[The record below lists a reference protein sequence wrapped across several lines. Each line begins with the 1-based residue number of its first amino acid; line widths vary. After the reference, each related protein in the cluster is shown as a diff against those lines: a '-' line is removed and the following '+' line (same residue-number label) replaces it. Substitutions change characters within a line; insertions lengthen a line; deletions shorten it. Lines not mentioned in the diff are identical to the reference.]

1 MNAPETGT
9 AAPAGTALPAGAAPP
24 VTETK
29 APARDPSLGPERERP
44 KHVYFFGDGRAEG
57 NARMRDLLG
66 GKGAGLAEMTNAGI
80 PVPPGYTI
88 TTEACRQFFEAGGR
102 LLDSIVHEEE
112 GALHRL
118 ERYLGRRL
126 GDAENPLLVS
136 VRSGAPISMPG
147 MMDTVLNLGLNDQ
160 TVGGLARRSR
170 SPRFAY
176 DSYRRFIQMY
186 SDVVLGIPRAL
197 LERELQRAK
206 ARARVELDVELT
218 DDRLRDLVERFK
230 TIVRR
235 EIGRDF
241 PQDARAQLAGA
252 RDAVFRSWHTERAV
266 HYRRIHAIAEGFG
279 TAVTVQAMVFGNL
292 GTRSATGVG
301 FTRDPA
307 TGAAQ
312 FYGEYLLNAQGED
325 VVAGIRTPRPIAEME
340 RELPEA
346 YAQLRE
352 ITSRLERHYRDV
364 QDFEFTVEE
373 GRLFMLQTRRA
384 ARTGLAALAIAVDMV
399 EEGLLTKRE
408 AIERVEPDHLDQV
421 LHPVLDPAARRK
433 HERIA
438 TGLPASPGA
447 AAGAI
452 VFTSEEAA
460 RRGARE
466 RVLLLRAETSP
477 DDIAGMH
484 AAQGILTA
492 TGGMT
497 SHAAVVARGMGKPC
511 VVGCSALLIDERSR
525 TVRVSAAGRAGGRT
539 LKEGE
544 FLSLDGSSGEIL
556 IGDVPTSD
564 SEVVRVLTG
573 KLKPGQAPL
582 YQRFER
588 LMAWCDEARR
598 LRVRANAD
606 IPRDAKV
613 ARQLGAEGIGL
624 CRTEHMFFA
633 EDRIPHVVTMILN
646 AQQAREARLR
656 LARLTAELAE
666 APRSERPRIRAALAR
681 ERRESGEPVRA
692 FDRAL
697 AKLLPLQRADFRG
710 LFLAMDGCPVT
721 IRTLD
726 PPLHEFLPKKEQIAK
741 ELAQLARARGG
752 ARGKPAAA
760 KRRRLERTLAR
771 VEELHEFNPMLGFR
785 GCRLGILHPE
795 ITRMQARAIFEAAAQ
810 VQRAGK
816 RVIPEIMIPLVG
828 DPEELR
834 RQRAEVEAVAAEV
847 MARLKVSVP
856 HTIGTMI
863 EIPRAAVLADEIA
876 GYADFFSFGTN
887 DLTQMTFGYS
897 RDDSGRFLPEYVD
910 AGILPRDPFVSI
922 DVRGVGTLVQRA
934 AFAGRRAKPGL
945 KIGVCGEHG
954 GDPASITFFET
965 VGLDY
970 VSCSPFRIPLARLAA
985 ARAALK
991 RA

>member
-1 MNAPETGT
+1 MTAPKVEV
-9 AAPAGTALPAGAAPP
+9 AAGSEPTRPIQG
-24 VTETK
+24 E
-29 APARDPSLGPERERP
+29 ER
-44 KHVYFFGDGRAEG
+44 HQYVYFFGEGKAEG
-57 NARMRDLLG
+57 NARMRDILG

-88 TTEACRQFFEAGGR
+88 TTGACRQFFEAGGR

-112 GALHRL
+112 QALKRL

-136 VRSGAPISMPG
+136 VRSGAPLSMPG
-147 MMDTVLNLGLNDQ
+147 MMDTVLNLGLNDR
-160 TVGGLARRSR
+160 TVEGLTQRSKN
-170 SPRFAY
+170 PRFAY

-186 SDVVLGIPRAL
+186 SDVVLGIPRARF
-197 LERELQRAK
+197 ETELKRAK
-206 ARARVELDVELT
+206 TRAGVVHDVDLT
-218 DDRLRDLVERFK
+218 PEQLRAIVERFK
-230 TIVRR
+230 KIVRG
-235 EIGRDF
+235 EIGVDF

-252 RDAVFRSWHTERAV
+252 RDAVFRSWNTERAV
-266 HYRRIHAIAEGFG
+266 HYRRIHGIGDGLG

-292 GTRSATGVG
+292 GAASATGVG

-307 TGAAQ
+307 TGEPR

-325 VVAGIRTPRPIAEME
+325 VVAGIRTPRPIEEME

-384 ARTGLAALAIAVDMV
+384 ARTGIAALRIAVEMV
-399 EEGLLTKRE
+399 EEGLLSKRE

-421 LHPVLDPAARRK
+421 LHPVLDPAARRR

-438 TGLPASPGA
+438 NGLPASPGA

-452 VFTSEEAA
+452 VFTSDEAA

-466 RVLLLRAETSP
+466 RVILLRAETSP

-497 SHAAVVARGMGKPC
+497 SHAAVVARGMGKCC
-511 VVGCSALLIDERSR
+511 VVGCSALLIDERAKIL
-525 TVRVSAAGRAGGRT
+525 RVGGKT
-539 LKEGE
+539 LKEGA
-544 FLSLDGSSGEIL
+544 FISLDGSKGEVL
-556 IGDVPTSD
+556 LGDVPTSD

-573 KLKPGQAPL
+573 KLKPGQSPL
-582 YQRFER
+582 YQCFER
-588 LMAWCDEARR
+588 FMAWCDEERR

-606 IPRDAKV
+606 VPRDAKI

-633 EDRIPHVVTMILN
+633 PERIPHVVTMILN
-646 AQQAREARLR
+646 AQQARDAGVRIERLKG
-656 LARLTAELAE
+656 ELAE
-666 APRSERPRIRAALAR
+666 APRSERSRLKKELER
-681 ERRESGEPVRA
+681 ERREGREPIVA
-692 FDRAL
+692 FQGAL
-697 AKLLPLQRADFRG
+697 AKLLPLQRADFKG
-710 LFLAMDGCPVT
+710 LFLAMEGCPVT

-726 PPLHEFLPKKEQIAK
+726 PPLHEFLPRREQLEKEMAA
-741 ELAQLARARGG
+741 LGRARKDDP
-752 ARGKPAAA
+752 R
-760 KRRRLERTLAR
+760 RRRLERTLAR

-810 VQRAGK
+810 VIKAGK

-828 DPEELR
+828 DPEELK
-834 RQRAEVEAVAAEV
+834 RQRAVVEGVAAEV
-847 MARLKVSVP
+847 ARRTKVSVP

-863 EIPRAAVLADEIA
+863 EVPRAAILAEQIA
-876 GYADFFSFGTN
+876 ADADFFSFGTN

-897 RDDSGRFLPEYVD
+897 RDDSGRFLPEYVA
-910 AGILPRDPFVSI
+910 AGILGQDPFVSI
-922 DVRGVGTLVQRA
+922 DVRGVGTLLQRA

-945 KIGVCGEHG
+945 KIGICGEHG
-954 GDPASITFFET
+954 GDPASIEFFEM

>member
-1 MNAPETGT
+1 VNAPESGT
-9 AAPAGTALPAGAAPP
+9 AAPAAAVPAAADAATRPL
-24 VTETK
+24 VQET
-29 APARDPSLGPERERP
+29 RP
-44 KHVYFFGDGRAEG
+44 KHVYSFGNGVAEG

-66 GKGAGLAEMTNAGI
+66 GKGAGLAEMTSAGI

-88 TTEACRQFFEAGGR
+88 TTAACRQFFEAGGT
-102 LLDSIVHEEE
+102 LLGSIVQEERR
-112 GALHRL
+112 ALQEL
-118 ERYLGRRL
+118 ERFLGRRL
-126 GDAENPLLVS
+126 GDPENPLLVS
-136 VRSGAPISMPG
+136 VRSGAPLSMPG
-147 MMDTVLNLGLNDQ
+147 MMDTVLNLGLNDR
-160 TVGGLARRSR
+160 TVEGLERKSQNA
-170 SPRFAY
+170 RFAC

-186 SDVVLGIPRAL
+186 ADVVLGVPRAL
-197 LERELQRAK
+197 LEGELRRMK
-206 ARARVELDVELT
+206 SRVGVEMDVDLT
-218 DDRLRDLVERFK
+218 AAHLRQLVERFK
-230 TIVRR
+230 TVVRR
-235 EIGRDF
+235 ETGKDF

-252 RDAVFRSWHTERAV
+252 RDAVFRSWNGERAM
-266 HYRRIHAIAEGFG
+266 HYRRIHGIPDDMG

-292 GTRSATGVG
+292 GPSSATGVG

-307 TGAAQ
+307 SGERR

-325 VVAGIRTPRPIAEME
+325 VVAGIRTPRPIDEME

-384 ARTGLAALAIAVDMV
+384 ARTGLAALRIAVEMV

-421 LHPVLDPAARRK
+421 LHPVLDGAARTR
-433 HERIA
+433 HDAIA
-438 TGLPASPGA
+438 KGLPASPGA

-460 RRGARE
+460 RRGPKE
-466 RVLLLRAETSP
+466 RVILLRAETSP

-497 SHAAVVARGMGKPC
+497 SHAAVVARGMGKCC
-511 VVGCSALLIDERSR
+511 VVGCSALLIDEHAR
-525 TVRVSAAGRAGGRT
+525 TVKIGART
-539 LKEGE
+539 LREGA
-544 FLSLDGSSGEIL
+544 FLSLDGSTGEVL
-556 IGDVPTSD
+556 LGDVPTSD

-573 KLKPGQAPL
+573 SLQPKHAPL
-582 YQRFER
+582 YQSFEK
-588 LMAWCDEARR
+588 LMAWCDEVRR

-606 IPRDAKV
+606 VPRDARI

-633 EDRIPHVVTMILN
+633 ADRIPHVVTMILN
-646 AQQAREARLR
+646 AQQAREARIR
-656 LARLTAELAE
+656 IERREAELAE
-666 APRSERPRIRAALAR
+666 APRSERPHLRKELLR
-681 ERRESGEPVRA
+681 EKRESRETIRA
-692 FDRAL
+692 FDGAL
-697 AKLLPLQRADFRG
+697 AKLLPLQRADFKG
-710 LFLAMDGCPVT
+710 LFTAMDGCPVT

-726 PPLHEFLPKKEQIAK
+726 PPLHEFLPKRDQIER
-741 ELAQLARARGG
+741 ELAKLRG
-752 ARGKPAAA
+752 A
-760 KRRRLERTLAR
+760 KKGDPRRRRLERTLAR

-795 ITRMQARAIFEAAAQ
+795 ITRMQARAVFEAAAH
-810 VQRAGK
+810 VFRAGK
-816 RVIPEIMIPLVG
+816 RVIPEIMVPLVG

-834 RQRAEVEAVAAEV
+834 RQRAEIEGIASEV
-847 MARLKVSVP
+847 MRRLKISIP
-856 HTIGTMI
+856 YTIGTMI
-863 EIPRAAVLADEIA
+863 EVPRAAVLADEIA
-876 GYADFFSFGTN
+876 AYADFFSFGTN

-897 RDDSGRFLPEYVD
+897 RDDSGRFLPAYVD
-910 AGILPRDPFVSI
+910 GGILRQDPFVSI
-922 DVRGVGTLVQRA
+922 DTKGVGTLLQRA

-945 KIGVCGEHG
+945 KIGICGEHG
-954 GDPASITFFET
+954 GDAASIGFFEV

-970 VSCSPFRIPLARLAA
+970 VSCSPFRVPLARLAA

>member
-1 MNAPETGT
+1 MSARAGT
-9 AAPAGTALPAGAAPP
+9 AAKSRRAAESAAG
-24 VTETK
+24 
-29 APARDPSLGPERERP
+29 SERP
-44 KHVYFFGDGRAEG
+44 KSVYFFGDGRAEG
-57 NARMRDLLG
+57 NARMRDVLG

-88 TTEACRQFFEAGGR
+88 TTAACRQFFEAGGR
-102 LLDSIVHEEE
+102 LLDSIVQEEE
-112 GALHRL
+112 QALRRL

-126 GDAENPLLVS
+126 GDAESPLLVS

-160 TVGGLARRSR
+160 TVLGIERRSR
-170 SPRFAY
+170 SPRFAL
-176 DSYRRFIQMY
+176 DSYRRFIQMF
-186 SDVVLGIPRAL
+186 SDVVLGIPRSL
-197 LERELQRAK
+197 LERELKRTK
-206 ARARVELDVELT
+206 TRARAVHDVDLSPEQ
-218 DDRLRDLVERFK
+218 LRGLVERFK
-230 TIVRR
+230 AIVRS
-235 EIGRDF
+235 EIGVDF

-252 RDAVFRSWHTERAV
+252 RDAVFRSWNTERAV
-266 HYRRIHAIAEGFG
+266 HYRRIHSIADDVG

-292 GTRSATGVG
+292 GATSATGVG
-301 FTRDPA
+301 FTRDPS
-307 TGAAQ
+307 TGEPR

-325 VVAGIRTPRPIAEME
+325 VVAGIRTPRPIEEME

-346 YAQLRE
+346 YGQLRE
-352 ITSRLERHYRDV
+352 ITSRLEQHYRDV

-384 ARTGLAALAIAVDMV
+384 ARTGIAALRIAVDMV

-421 LHPVLDPAARRK
+421 LHPVLDPAARRR

-466 RVLLLRAETSP
+466 RVILLRAETSP

-497 SHAAVVARGMGKPC
+497 SHAAVVARGMGKCC
-511 VVGCSALLIDERSR
+511 VVGCSALLIDESAR
-525 TVRVSAAGRAGGRT
+525 TVRVGGRT
-539 LKEGE
+539 LREGA
-544 FLSLDGSSGEIL
+544 FLSLDGSKGDVL
-556 IGDVPTSD
+556 LGDVPTSD

-573 KLKPGQAPL
+573 RLKPDQAPL

-588 LMAWCDEARR
+588 LTAWCDEERR

-606 IPRDAKV
+606 VPRDAKI

-633 EDRIPHVVTMILN
+633 PERIPHVVTMILN
-646 AQQAREARLR
+646 AQQARDAGIRIERLK
-656 LARLTAELAE
+656 AELAE
-666 APRSERPRIRAALAR
+666 APRSERPRIRKELER
-681 ERRESGEPVRA
+681 ERREGQEPIRA
-692 FDRAL
+692 FHGAL
-697 AKLLPLQRADFRG
+697 AKLLPLQRADFKG
-710 LFLAMDGCPVT
+710 LFLAMEGCPVT

-726 PPLHEFLPKKEQIAK
+726 PPLHEFLPKRDQLEKEIAALGRVRK
-741 ELAQLARARGG
+741 DDPR
-752 ARGKPAAA
+752 
-760 KRRRLERTLAR
+760 RRRLERTLAR

-810 VQRAGK
+810 VLQAGK

-834 RQRAEVEAVAAEV
+834 RQRVEVEAVAEEV
-847 MARLKVSVP
+847 MRRLKVSVP
-856 HTIGTMI
+856 YTIGTMI
-863 EIPRAAVLADEIA
+863 EVPRAALLADEIA
-876 GYADFFSFGTN
+876 EHADFFSFGTN

-897 RDDSGRFLPEYVD
+897 RDDSGRFLPEYVGS
-910 AGILPRDPFVSI
+910 GILRQDPFVSI
-922 DVRGVGTLVQRA
+922 DARGVGTLLQRA

-945 KIGVCGEHG
+945 KIGICGEHG
-954 GDPASITFFET
+954 GDPASIAFFEV

-985 ARAALK
+985 ARAALR

>member
-1 MNAPETGT
+1 MSVRE
-9 AAPAGTALPAGAAPP
+9 AGTVTTAGSGPPAGA
-24 VTETK
+24 E
-29 APARDPSLGPERERP
+29 SERL
-44 KHVYFFGDGRAEG
+44 KSVYFFGDGRAEG
-57 NARMRDLLG
+57 NARMRDVLG

-88 TTEACRQFFEAGGR
+88 TTGACRQFFEAGGR

-112 GALHRL
+112 QALRRL

-126 GDAENPLLVS
+126 GDPENPLLVS
-136 VRSGAPISMPG
+136 VRSGAPMSMPG

-160 TVGGLARRSR
+160 TVLGIERRSQ
-170 SPRFAY
+170 SPRFAL

-186 SDVVLGIPRAL
+186 SDVVLGIPRTL
-197 LERELQRAK
+197 LERELTRTK
-206 ARARVELDVELT
+206 ARAGVKLDVDLGPEQ
-218 DDRLRDLVERFK
+218 LRGLVERFK
-230 TIVRR
+230 KIVQR
-235 EIGRDF
+235 EIGVDF

-252 RDAVFRSWHTERAV
+252 RDAVFRSWNTERAV
-266 HYRRIHAIAEGFG
+266 HYRRIHGIADDLG

-292 GTRSATGVG
+292 GSTSATGVG
-301 FTRDPA
+301 FTRDPS
-307 TGAAQ
+307 TGEPR

-325 VVAGIRTPRPIAEME
+325 VVAGIRTPRPIEEME
-340 RELPEA
+340 RELPQA

-384 ARTGLAALAIAVDMV
+384 ARTGIAALRIAVDMV
-399 EEGLLTKRE
+399 EEGLLTKQE

-421 LHPVLDPAARRK
+421 LHPVLDPAARRR

-460 RRGARE
+460 RRGAHE
-466 RVLLLRAETSP
+466 RVILLRAETSP

-497 SHAAVVARGMGKPC
+497 SHAAVVARGMGKCC
-511 VVGCSALLIDERSR
+511 VVGCSSLLIDERSR
-525 TVRVSAAGRAGGRT
+525 TVRVGGRT
-539 LKEGE
+539 LREGA
-544 FLSLDGSSGEIL
+544 FLSLDGSKGEVL
-556 IGDVPTSD
+556 LGDVPTTD

-573 KLKPGQAPL
+573 RLKPDQAPL

-588 LMAWCDEARR
+588 LTAWCDDERR

-606 IPRDAKV
+606 VPRDARI

-633 EDRIPHVVTMILN
+633 PERIPHVVTMILN
-646 AQQAREARLR
+646 AQQARDAGVRIERLK
-656 LARLTAELAE
+656 AELKE
-666 APRSERPRIRAALAR
+666 APRSERPRIRKELER
-681 ERRESGEPVRA
+681 ERREGGEPIRA
-692 FDRAL
+692 FRGAL
-697 AKLLPLQRADFRG
+697 AKLLPLQRADFKG
-710 LFLAMDGCPVT
+710 LFLAMEGCPVT

-726 PPLHEFLPKKEQIAK
+726 PPLHEFLPKREQLEREIAA
-741 ELAQLARARGG
+741 LGRAKKGDPR
-752 ARGKPAAA
+752 
-760 KRRRLERTLAR
+760 RRRLERTLAR
-771 VEELHEFNPMLGFR
+771 VDELHEFNPMLGFR

-810 VQRAGK
+810 VLKAGK

-834 RQRAEVEAVAAEV
+834 RQRAEVESVAAEV
-847 MARLKVSVP
+847 MRRLKVSIP

-863 EIPRAAVLADEIA
+863 EVPRAAVLADEVA
-876 GYADFFSFGTN
+876 GFADFFSFGTN

-910 AGILPRDPFVSI
+910 SGILRQDPFVSI
-922 DVRGVGTLVQRA
+922 DKRGVGTLLQRA

-945 KIGVCGEHG
+945 KIGICGEHG
-954 GDPASITFFET
+954 GDPASIEFFEV

-985 ARAALK
+985 ARAALR